1 MGRSSAVPDSSKPH
15 VLILGGTGE
24 AVALARSLVDDLGDR
39 LDITTSLAGRT
50 REPAVLP
57 GQVRSGGFGGVAALA
72 DYLRDHRITAVI
84 DATHPFAA
92 QISTNAAT
100 ACYAANVPRLVL
112 SRPCW
117 TAQAGDNWVE
127 FESIDKAAQGLPR
140 LGERAFLTVGVQELN
155 PFVALTDLWFLVR
168 LVEAPVDP
176 IVLSNYQMI
185 TGRGPFSVA
194 DELALMKSHKIDMV
208 VTKASGGDAT
218 VAKLEAARQL
228 GLPVAM
234 VRRPPAPPG
243 PAVDDVPGAVDWI
256 IRLMGT

>member
-24 AVALARSLVDDLGDR
+24 AAALARSLVDDLGDR

-50 REPAVLP
+50 RKPAALP
-57 GQVRSGGFGGVAALA
+57 GQMRNGGFGGAAALA

-100 ACYAANVPRLVL
+100 ACDAANVPRLVL
-112 SRPCW
+112 SRPGW
-117 TAQAGDNWVE
+117 KAQAGDNWVE
-127 FESIDKAAQGLPR
+127 FENIEEAAQGLPR

-155 PFVALTDLWFLVR
+155 PFAALTDLWFLVR
-168 LVEAPVDP
+168 LVEVPVDP
-176 IVLSNYQMI
+176 IALSNYQMI
-185 TGRGPFSVA
+185 TGRGPFSVT
-194 DELALMKSHKIDMV
+194 DELALMESHNIDIL

-228 GLPVAM
+228 GLAVAM
-234 VRRPPAPPG
+234 VRRPPAPRG
-243 PAVDDVPGAVDWI
+243 PAVGDVPAAADWV
-256 IRLMGT
+256 IRLLGT